1 MDGGVIIRTASNAL
15 LSYEAAR
22 QAIAD
27 CVLVDDAKDIKD
39 RASALR
45 HYALQKND
53 PQRAEWLGKIAC
65 RAAVRIG
72 EISRVMEK
80 AEYDKGHGTV
90 IPINGKY
97 KAETLAEAGLSKS
110 AAQRFENLSRRP
122 DIEQL
127 TASYFKQCR
136 DASRAPSVGGF
147 LSYAKGDDK
156 PKFSPFIKP
165 TDNWNF
171 SKVHYGRIEI
181 EGEDGHGYIPGEL
194 YANCLWYWSKPG
206 NVVVAPMAGSGQI
219 ARVYEDRETWMRP
232 DAWDLDLRMFD
243 LNPRGPYA
251 DRIAHNDLTLG
262 LPVDRADYIV
272 MDVPYLGIVEGQY
285 SEKPEDLANMAREP
299 WTEAIEAIGK
309 TCASVQPEDGLCTV
323 IATNYR
329 ETATGRIVLATE
341 LIRIAFDA
349 AGYVLHDLAYAARR
363 IQQDQSPQM
372 AFLNANAKAAR
383 VMLTDMAEVMTFR
396 RTP

>member
-1 MDGGVIIRTASNAL
+1 MDGGVVLRASNAL
-15 LSYEAAR
+15 LSYEIAR
-22 QAIAD
+22 QALAD
-27 CVLVDDAKDIKD
+27 CAVIDDAKDVAD

-53 PQRAEWLGKIAC
+53 PERAEWLGKIAC
-65 RAAVRIG
+65 RAIIRIG
-72 EISRVMEK
+72 ELSRVL
-80 AEYDKGHGTV
+80 DKVETAGPSTV
-90 IPINGKY
+90 RFPINGKP
-97 KAETLAEAGLSKS
+97 KNEALAEAGISTS
-110 AAQRFENLSRRP
+110 AAQRFESLAKRD
-122 DIEQL
+122 DIEEL
-127 TASYFKQCR
+127 ATEYFRECR
-136 DASRAPSVGGF
+136 DAGRAPSAGGF
-147 LSYAKGDDK
+147 LRHVNGTTQT
-156 PKFSPFIKP
+156 KFSPIIKP

-171 SKVHYGRIEI
+171 AKVYYGRID
-181 EGEDGHGYIPGEL
+181 GEDGHGYIPGEL
-194 YANCLWYWSKPG
+194 YANCLWYWSKPAD
-206 NVVVAPMAGSGQI
+206 VVVAPMAGSGQI

-232 DAWDLDLRMFD
+232 KAWDVDLRMFD

-299 WTEAIEAIGK
+299 WTKAIEAIGRS
-309 TCASVQPEDGLCTV
+309 CAAVQSEDGLCTV